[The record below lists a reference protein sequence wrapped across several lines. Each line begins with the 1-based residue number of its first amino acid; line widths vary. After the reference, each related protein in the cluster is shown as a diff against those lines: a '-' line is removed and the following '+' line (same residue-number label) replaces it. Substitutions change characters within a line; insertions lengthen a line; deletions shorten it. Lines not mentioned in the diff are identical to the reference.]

1 MPSPSSPPP
10 APPAAP
16 PSATPSP
23 GAAPAPLP
31 AAPAAPPLTARQA
44 ERRRRILRTAT
55 VLAARGGYDA
65 VQMREVA
72 EGAQVALGTL
82 YRYFP
87 SKVHLLV
94 AVMLEQLHGL
104 QEQVRRHP
112 PTEREPAP
120 RVAETLTRAFHALQ
134 REPLLAEAMVRALSF
149 ADRSVGAEVDQVS
162 AATGQLILD
171 AIGQSGPPTGSQR
184 AAVRVIEHTWHAALV
199 AWLSGRASIAE
210 VRADLHTAARL
221 LSLP

>member
-1 MPSPSSPPP
+1 MPPP
-10 APPAAP
+10 ASSVPTAATGPTGPA
-16 PSATPSP
+16 
-23 GAAPAPLP
+23 GQPAD
-31 AAPAAPPLTARQA
+31 PPLTARQA
-44 ERRRRILRTAT
+44 ERRRRILRAAT
-55 VLAARGGYDA
+55 LLAARGGYEA

-94 AVMLEQLHGL
+94 AVMLEQLQGL

-112 PTEREPAP
+112 PTEPDTAS

-149 ADRSVGAEVDQVS
+149 ADRSVSAEVDQVS
-162 AATGQLILD
+162 TATGQLILD
-171 AIGQSGPPTGSQR
+171 ALGQSGPPTESQR
-184 AAVRVIEHTWHAALV
+184 AAVRVIEHTWHSALV
-199 AWLSGRASIAE
+199 SWLSGRASIAE

-221 LSLP
+221 LTLP

>member
-1 MPSPSSPPP
+1 M
-10 APPAAP
+10 
-16 PSATPSP
+16 
-23 GAAPAPLP
+23 
-31 AAPAAPPLTARQA
+31 TARQA

-55 VLAARGGYDA
+55 ALAARGGYDA

-94 AVMLEQLHGL
+94 AVMLEQLRGL

-112 PTEREPAP
+112 PTEREPAR

-221 LSLP
+221 LELP